1 MRISR
6 ADGTHVVCLTEAE
19 ASSLVEACA
28 LMVLAVQADP
38 RVSLPP
44 LMGQV
49 LGELFEG
56 LRQPVAL
63 DA

>member
-6 ADGTHVVCLTEAE
+6 ADGSHVVCFTDAE
-19 ASSLVEACA
+19 AASLVEACA

-38 RVSLPP
+38 RVALPP
-44 LMGQV
+44 GMARL
-49 LGELFEG
+49 LAELFEG

>member
-6 ADGTHVVCLTEAE
+6 AHGAHVVCLTEAE
-19 ASSLVEACA
+19 AASLVEACA

-44 LMGQV
+44 GMARL
-49 LGELFEG
+49 LAELFEG
-56 LRQPVAL
+56 LRQPLAL